1 MRFAPLDRD
10 GERRAAL
17 HRAARLLLLH
27 DRVIKRL
34 DQIDDGADLVLK
46 AAAELVDA
54 VMVEPERPL
63 RLPKAGWTL
72 GL

>member
-27 DRVIKRL
+27 ERVIKRL
-34 DQIDDGADLVLK
+34 DQIDEGADLVVK
-46 AAAELVDA
+46 AAAELIDA
-54 VMVEPERPL
+54 VLAEPGRSI
-63 RLPKAGWTL
+63 RLPKATWTL

>member
-1 MRFAPLDRD
+1 MHFAPLDRD

-17 HRAARLLLLH
+17 HRAARLSLLH

-46 AAAELVDA
+46 AAAELVEA
-54 VMVEPERPL
+54 ALVEPDRPI
-63 RLPKAGWTL
+63 RLPGADWTL